1 MKCPH
6 CGIEVR
12 DTTVI
17 CGYCGGK
24 IPQRTAKS
32 PAAPQTRAD
41 LAGSIGPKGG
51 AKKQLPGGEDE
62 GEDEEEGGLSAYL
75 QPGEQVLIGSL
86 NISVKKFFFHAYLTD
101 RRIFLIDTQ
110 EKKLK
115 VTAKDITLD
124 TISGSIVEFSEA
136 SDPVLVLSIR
146 SADDEIKTMK
156 LVFAQNGVDRSSEI
170 DEWIT
175 LLNEQTQPKKHK
187 KPAARSIPEPEPEEE
202 EVEPADKHVPARVT
216 KPAPVRQELHPAKKP
231 VKDYERQPPVKRLLS
246 MYQSP
251 KEVPKEVEPEEPAP
265 RRPETR
271 AVEQP
276 VRRASHQP
284 VAYREI
290 PPTTPPVAQPVKKV
304 EVHSA
309 MKSAMKT
316 AMQPPRQPLAQ
327 PVKRTVPELQKKVRP
342 EPEHLPAP
350 EPKEEPA
357 VQEEIVQEDEAES
370 PVFCQNCG
378 KKLPAAANFCPG
390 CGSKLG
396 YHKPVHEAKPSHEK
410 KSRKTEDDHDE
421 EKPERP
427 PAKHPAK
434 KAPKGSEM
442 TILHKFLRR

>member
-24 IPQRTAKS
+24 IPQRTSKS
-32 PAAPQTRAD
+32 PAAPQSRQG
-41 LAGSIGPKGG
+41 LAGSAGQKMG
-51 AKKQLPGGEDE
+51 AKKQLPGSEDE
-62 GEDEEEGGLSAYL
+62 EEDEEEGGISAYL

-86 NISVKKFFFHAYLTD
+86 SISVKKFFFHAYLTD

-115 VTAKDITLD
+115 VTAKDIPLD
-124 TISGSIVEFSEA
+124 TIAGSIVEFSEA

-146 SADDEIKTMK
+146 SADDEVKTMK
-156 LVFAQNGVDRSSEI
+156 LVFAQNGIDRSSEI

-175 LLNEQTQPKKHK
+175 LLNEQTRPKKHK
-187 KPAARSIPEPEPEEE
+187 KPSAKSVPEPEPEKEE
-202 EVEPADKHVPARVT
+202 EKPVDKPAPPQVT
-216 KPAPVRQELHPAKKP
+216 QPAPVRQDLFPAKKP

-246 MYQSP
+246 MYQAP
-251 KEVPKEVEPEEPAP
+251 KEEETLEPAS
-265 RRPETR
+265 RRPEVR
-271 AVEQP
+271 AAEQP

-304 EVHSA
+304 EVQSA

-327 PVKRTVPELQKKVRP
+327 PVKRTVPEPQKKVRP
-342 EPEHLPAP
+342 EPAELPVSKP
-350 EPKEEPA
+350 GKETVAEEEV
-357 VQEEIVQEDEAES
+357 VQEEEAES

-378 KKLPAAANFCPG
+378 KKLPSAANFCPG

-396 YHKPVHEAKPSHEK
+396 YPKPANEAKPSHEK
-410 KSRKTEDDHDE
+410 KPRKVEDDTDK
-421 EKPERP
+421 EKHERP
-427 PAKHPAK
+427 SGKHPARK
-434 KAPKGSEM
+434 SPKGSEM

>member
-32 PAAPQTRAD
+32 PAAPQTRQGP
-41 LAGSIGPKGG
+41 AGSAGQKGG
-51 AKKQLPGGEDE
+51 AKRQLPGSEGEE
-62 GEDEEEGGLSAYL
+62 EDEEEGGISAYL

-86 NISVKKFFFHAYLTD
+86 NVSVKKFFFHAYLTD

-115 VTAKDITLD
+115 VTAKDIPLD
-124 TISGSIVEFSEA
+124 TIAGSIVEFSEA

-146 SADDEIKTMK
+146 SADDEVKTMK
-156 LVFAQNGVDRSSEI
+156 LVFAQNGIDRSSEI

-175 LLNEQTQPKKHK
+175 LLSEQTQPKKHR
-187 KPAARSIPEPEPEEE
+187 KPAARSVPEPEKEEE
-202 EVEPADKHVPARVT
+202 KPVE
-216 KPAPVRQELHPAKKP
+216 KPAPSQGTKPVPVRQDIFPAKKP

-246 MYQSP
+246 MYQAPKESP
-251 KEVPKEVEPEEPAP
+251 KEEELPEPAP
-265 RRPETR
+265 RRPEVRTT
-271 AVEQP
+271 EKP
-276 VRRASHQP
+276 VRRVSPQP
-284 VAYREI
+284 VTYREI
-290 PPTTPPVAQPVKKV
+290 PPTTPPVPQPVKKV
-304 EVHSA
+304 EVQSA

-327 PVKRTVPELQKKVRP
+327 PVKRTVPEPQKKVRP
-342 EPEHLPAP
+342 EPEELPAKEP
-350 EPKEEPA
+350 EKEPA
-357 VQEEIVQEDEAES
+357 IGEEIVQEEAEG

-396 YHKPVHEAKPSHEK
+396 YPKSAQEAKPSHEK
-410 KSRKTEDDHDE
+410 KPRKVEDDTGK

-427 PAKHPAK
+427 PAKHPAR
-434 KAPKGSEM
+434 KAAKGSEM